1 MLLFLLKRSEK
12 RYFQERETT
21 MKQKLL
27 TTLLLCTLT
36 ISITACGS
44 TKKASEPATP
54 NEPSVTESNAA
65 EVPTTA
71 EESALIEETTTAEE
85 TSAAGEEGAPY
96 ALGNSADLKDWSIN
110 VTDVKIVDSIAGS
123 LGSFSPKEEGNTYV
137 QVFVT
142 VKNTGKTADS
152 FLPSFCIGDDVNAKV
167 LYSDGYE
174 FTASNLLGYTNDLHD
189 STINPLSSK
198 TGEIVYEIP
207 SEVVNSEEPLLLQFS
222 SGNDTVA
229 FNLR

>member
-1 MLLFLLKRSEK
+1 
-12 RYFQERETT
+12 

-27 TTLLLCTLT
+27 ITLLLCTLT

-65 EVPTTA
+65 EEPTTA
-71 EESALIEETTTAEE
+71 EESTWVEESASIEETTTAEE

-198 TGEIVYEIP
+198 TDKDYTFDTKRYLKEPRFIGVLLGSVYNHQHIIKDKYEHY
-207 SEVVNSEEPLLLQFS
+207 VLFLW
-222 SGNDTVA
+222 
-229 FNLR
+229 

>member
-1 MLLFLLKRSEK
+1 
-12 RYFQERETT
+12 

-71 EESALIEETTTAEE
+71 EESASIEETTTAEE

-198 TGEIVYEIP
+198 TGEIVYEIR
-207 SEVVNSEEPLLLQFS
+207 SEVVNAEEP
-222 SGNDTVA
+222 
-229 FNLR
+229 

>member
-1 MLLFLLKRSEK
+1 
-12 RYFQERETT
+12 

-54 NEPSVTESNAA
+54 NEPSITESNAA

-71 EESALIEETTTAEE
+71 KESASIEETATAEE

-123 LGSFSPKEEGNTYV
+123 LGSFSPKEDGNTYV

-142 VKNTGKTADS
+142 VENTGKTADS

>member
-1 MLLFLLKRSEK
+1 MKRK
-12 RYFQERETT
+12 T
-21 MKQKLL
+21 L
-27 TTLLLCTLT
+27 TILLLCALT
-36 ISITACGS
+36 INITACAS
-44 TKKASEPATP
+44 NKKAAEPA
-54 NEPSVTESNAA
+54 PSTHTNDSAVTESPTAAA
-65 EVPTTA
+65 ENIA
-71 EESALIEETTTAEE
+71 IEEITPTEE
-85 TSAAGEEGAPY
+85 TSSTEEDGIPY

-142 VKNTGKTADS
+142 VENTGKTADS
-152 FLPSFCIGDDVNAKV
+152 FLPSFCIGDDVSAKI

-174 FTASNLLGYTNDLHD
+174 FSATNLLGYTNDLHD

-207 SEVVNSEEPLLLQFS
+207 SQVVHSEETLLLQFS
-222 SGNDTVA
+222 SGNDTVE

>member
-1 MLLFLLKRSEK
+1 MRNEK
-12 RYFQERETT
+12 RYFQERETI

-27 TTLLLCTLT
+27 ITLLLCTLT

-71 EESALIEETTTAEE
+71 EESASIEETTTAEE

-96 ALGNSADLKDWSIN
+96 ALGNSTDLKDWSIN

-123 LGSFSPKEEGNTYV
+123 LGSFSPKEESNTYV

-142 VKNTGKTADS
+142 VENTGKTADS

>member
-1 MLLFLLKRSEK
+1 
-12 RYFQERETT
+12 

-36 ISITACGS
+36 ISITACGN

-54 NEPSVTESNAA
+54 NETSVTESNAA
-65 EVPTTA
+65 EAPTTA
-71 EESALIEETTTAEE
+71 EESASIEETATAEE

-142 VKNTGKTADS
+142 VENTGKTADS

>member
-1 MLLFLLKRSEK
+1 M
-12 RYFQERETT
+12 
-21 MKQKLL
+21 
-27 TTLLLCTLT
+27 
-36 ISITACGS
+36 
-44 TKKASEPATP
+44 
-54 NEPSVTESNAA
+54 
-65 EVPTTA
+65 
-71 EESALIEETTTAEE
+71 
-85 TSAAGEEGAPY
+85 
-96 ALGNSADLKDWSIN
+96 
-110 VTDVKIVDSIAGS
+110 DSIAGS

>member
-1 MLLFLLKRSEK
+1 
-12 RYFQERETT
+12 

-71 EESALIEETTTAEE
+71 EERALIEETTTAEE

-142 VKNTGKTADS
+142 VENTGKTADS

>member
-1 MLLFLLKRSEK
+1 
-12 RYFQERETT
+12 

-27 TTLLLCTLT
+27 ITLLLCTLT

-65 EVPTTA
+65 EEPTTA
-71 EESALIEETTTAEE
+71 EESTWVEESFSIEETTTAEE

-142 VKNTGKTADS
+142 VENTGKTADS

-198 TGEIVYEIP
+198 TGEIVYEIRKRWIACTYTKSEP
-207 SEVVNSEEPLLLQFS
+207 SCIIE
-222 SGNDTVA
+222 SGW
-229 FNLR
+229 LG